1 MNKNKEY
8 LILCIKHGK
17 TFENK
22 NIKMEITSEL
32 FKCKKCTQNYP
43 IHVNCPIDRYNRFS
57 DYQTKNP
64 LFKAPPNITF
74 KPQKTS

>member
-1 MNKNKEY
+1 MNKNKEN
-8 LILCIKHGK
+8 LVLCIKHGK
-17 TFENK
+17 KLENK
-22 NIKMEITSEL
+22 NIKIEITSEL

-43 IHVNCPIDRYNRFS
+43 IHVNCHIDRNNRLS

-64 LFKAPPNITF
+64 LFKPPPNITF